1 MTVVLGLTG
10 GIASGKTTASNFFIG
25 EGIPVVDADLIAR
38 AVVEVGTPGLGLI
51 VEQFGEEI
59 LNPDGSLNR
68 KKLGGIIFA
77 AESLRQKLNQIL
89 SAEISA
95 GISEGIR
102 YFAERGAALVVVD
115 IPLLFEGGY
124 DQTVD
129 LTMVIDVPE
138 DIQLARLMARD
149 NLTKEQA
156 LERINSQWP
165 LAEKK
170 KLADVVIDNQ
180 GTEAELIVKLSR
192 WLKKQD
198 F

>member
-1 MTVVLGLTG
+1 MAVVLGLTG
-10 GIASGKTTASNFFIG
+10 GIASGKTTASNFFI
-25 EGIPVVDADLIAR
+25 EKGIPVVDSDIIAR
-38 AVVEVGTPGLGLI
+38 AVVEVGTPGLALI
-51 VEQFGEEI
+51 VEKFGIEI
-59 LNPDGSLNR
+59 LNSDGSLNR
-68 KKLGGIIFA
+68 KKLGAIIFA
-77 AESLRQKLNQIL
+77 DEGLRQKLNQIL
-89 SAEISA
+89 SAEIST

-102 YFAERGAALVVVD
+102 YFAEKGAPLIVVD

-129 LTMVIDVPE
+129 LTMVIYVPE

-149 NLTKEQA
+149 NLTKEGAMQ
-156 LERINSQWP
+156 RINSQWP

-180 GTEAELIVKLSR
+180 GSEAELVAQLTR